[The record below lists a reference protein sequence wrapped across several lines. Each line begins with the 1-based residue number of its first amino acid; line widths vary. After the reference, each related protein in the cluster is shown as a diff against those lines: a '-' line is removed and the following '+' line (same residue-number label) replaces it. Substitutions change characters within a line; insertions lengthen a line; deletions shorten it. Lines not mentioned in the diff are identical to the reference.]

1 MWPQGK
7 DLVEGEVQKEEG
19 RRLVW
24 SSIMLT
30 SSYESAAL
38 DPRNQEDR
46 LNLHLED
53 YHNVRAV
60 LPYALS
66 RILA

>member
-53 YHNVRAV
+53 YHNVCTL

-66 RILA
+66 RILS